1 MFGEFTTEATQETHS
16 LREHCL
22 DPKMCL
28 AWILLVPLFRYASR
42 LFCFAPSPAL
52 SPASFPPPPFH
63 LPGSPIPTTIP
74 DPLSPPWNRRE
85 GRQNKCDN
93 IMNWRSRISHKPALS
108 PTLRIG
114 AECNRNPHLSA
125 TGTNILLLSLCCF
138 FSFPHLLINP

>member
-42 LFCFAPSPAL
+42 LFCFAPSQRFRPHPFRRPRSTSRGAL
-52 SPASFPPPPFH
+52 SPQPSLTPFPR
-63 LPGSPIPTTIP
+63 PGTAARA
-74 DPLSPPWNRRE
+74 D
-85 GRQNKCDN
+85 
-93 IMNWRSRISHKPALS
+93 RISVTTFRIDAAAYHRNQPYPL
-108 PTLRIG
+108 PPRIG
-114 AECNRNPHLSA
+114 AECNRNPHPSA

-138 FSFPHLLINP
+138 FSFPHLLIVP